1 MDLSDPKTFGLFLD
15 LYGNLPRAAPGSETC
30 TSDALS
36 LLPPGPRRTVLDLG
50 CGPGAQTLTLARAL
64 PDASLVALDLLPS
77 MAVRTRERCNEL
89 ELRNRIAVT
98 VADMAA
104 PPVPPAS
111 QDLIWCEGAIYNLG
125 VTEALLRWKPLL
137 SRNGCVGF
145 TEPVWLQTDPDD
157 EIRQWWSA
165 EYPAITDISGVR
177 DAVAEA
183 GFELIASFALPPE
196 AWWLDYYGP
205 LEAAIAEFLDAH
217 PGDQAAVRVA
227 ASAEEEIAMFRRH
240 GASYSYGFFV
250 VSPPSRPH
258 R

>member
-1 MDLSDPKTFGLFLD
+1 MDLSDPKTFGFFLD

-30 TSDALS
+30 TSKALA
-36 LLPPGPRRTVLDLG
+36 LLPPEPRRTVLDLG

-64 PDASLVALDLLPS
+64 PDSALVALDLLPS
-77 MAVRTRERCNEL
+77 MAARTRDRCSEPGVK
-89 ELRNRIAVT
+89 NRIAVT
-98 VADMAA
+98 VADMAV

-137 SRNGCVGF
+137 SGNGCVGF

-157 EIRQWWSA
+157 EIRRWWSA
-165 EYPAITDISGVR
+165 EYPAITDISGVS

-183 GFELIASFALPPE
+183 GFEMIAWFTLPPE
-196 AWWLDYYGP
+196 AWWMDYYGP
-205 LEAAIAEFLDAH
+205 LEIAIAEFLEANPEDET
-217 PGDQAAVRVA
+217 AVSVA
-227 ASAEEEIAMFRRH
+227 ASAEEEIAMLRRH

-250 VSPPSRPH
+250 VRQTSPH
-258 R
+258 H